1 MLYTECK
8 RQALLGVGYVGII
21 DLPKEQTPPIGLLAQ
36 WIHDVEK
43 IRKRNDL
50 FNCCCEIVYKE
61 LQHDGLWSCIL
72 KGQANLILYPENLL
86 EYRTPGDIDVWA
98 WPIHGPIQIAEGT
111 ACDGA
116 HYEEYKGL
124 EAGMENNCR

>member
-1 MLYTECK
+1 MQVAIGNKTELTRQLSADEWALLYTECK

-72 KGQANLILYPENLL
+72 KGQANLIL
-86 EYRTPGDIDVWA
+86 
-98 WPIHGPIQIAEGT
+98 
-111 ACDGA
+111 
-116 HYEEYKGL
+116 
-124 EAGMENNCR
+124 